1 MNAKHNLKFIEAA
14 VLQLRS
20 EVMSDVALLETLL
33 KDPTAATA
41 RDDLVGEIAEIAL
54 RCVANEQA
62 ASFLRNNMPAAAPTK
77 VAPTPVDVEEDEE
90 EDDMPG
96 PVGTPPSRP
105 RGHAITEKELRK
117 RSPTFRKS
125 INESPAPPT
134 QENKEE

>member
-14 VLQLRS
+14 VLQLKS

-33 KDPTAATA
+33 KDPTAATT
-41 RDDLVGEIAEIAL
+41 RDDLAGEITEIAL

-77 VAPTPVDVEEDEE
+77 VPPTPVDVEED

-105 RGHAITEKELRK
+105 RGRAITEKELRK

-134 QENKEE
+134 QENKEA